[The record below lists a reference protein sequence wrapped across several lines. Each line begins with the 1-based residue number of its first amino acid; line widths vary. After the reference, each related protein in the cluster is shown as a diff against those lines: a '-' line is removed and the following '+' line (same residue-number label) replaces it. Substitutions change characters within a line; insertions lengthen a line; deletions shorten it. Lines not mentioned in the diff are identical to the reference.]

1 MTITKKAYQSFK
13 LAMLSLLLMFI
24 FSAYPLTV
32 HADSAAG
39 AIIDSLGRGSTAG
52 TSERYILHPNW
63 LLLLFIDKRWGT
75 SVWVSRSCLS
85 ITWLCIA

>member
-39 AIIDSLGRGSTAG
+39 AIMRDGNYS
-52 TSERYILHPNW
+52 
-63 LLLLFIDKRWGT
+63 
-75 SVWVSRSCLS
+75 
-85 ITWLCIA
+85 